1 MEDDVERVKLE
12 PLRDLAKALV
22 DTCEDAD
29 LLDLVN
35 KLLANAKA
43 KRCTE

>member
-1 MEDDVERVKLE
+1 MEDDIDRVRLE

-22 DTCEDAD
+22 DTCEDAG

-35 KLLANAKA
+35 KVLLSARGA
-43 KRCTE
+43 

>member
-1 MEDDVERVKLE
+1 MEDDIDRVRLE

-22 DTCEDAD
+22 DACEDAG

-35 KLLANAKA
+35 KLLANCVRGA
-43 KRCTE
+43 

>member
-1 MEDDVERVKLE
+1 MEDDERVKLDA
-12 PLRDLAKALV
+12 LRALAKALV

-35 KLLANAKA
+35 KLLATA
-43 KRCTE
+43 KRCIE